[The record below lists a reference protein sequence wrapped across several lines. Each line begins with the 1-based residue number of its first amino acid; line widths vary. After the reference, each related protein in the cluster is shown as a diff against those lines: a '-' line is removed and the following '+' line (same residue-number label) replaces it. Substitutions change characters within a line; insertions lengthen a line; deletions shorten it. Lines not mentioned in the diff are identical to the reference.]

1 MHRSSGRCGRIARR
15 LSVAVLIACSC
26 VPALAQP
33 TAPRSADTRLL
44 QVEGA
49 FLINFLR
56 YTDWPPPRLGDASDP
71 YVVTVVGSP
80 DAADAVAEVAAAAG
94 EIRGRRVQVRRASM
108 ATSADRAAA
117 DDLLRTSHLVFVP
130 ASAQANLDNVLDT
143 VRDLP
148 ILTVSDAPG
157 FAATGGM
164 LGLVQSRAHLAF
176 EANPVAIRNAGLMVS
191 AKVLKLATLRGV
203 RR

>member
-1 MHRSSGRCGRIARR
+1 MARR
-15 LSVAVLIACSC
+15 LSVATLTLFLCA
-26 VPALAQP
+26 PALAQP
-33 TAPRSADTRLL
+33 APSPAADARLL

-49 FLINFLR
+49 FLVNFLR
-56 YTDWPPPRLGDASDP
+56 YTDWPPPRLGDASNP

-80 DAADAVAEVAAAAG
+80 DAADAVAAVAAAAG
-94 EIRGRRVQVRRASM
+94 EIRGRRVQVRRAAM
-108 ATSADRAAA
+108 ATAADRATAA
-117 DDLLRTSHLVFVP
+117 DLLRTSHLVVVQD
-130 ASAQANLDNVLDT
+130 SARANVDNVLDT

-148 ILTVSDAPG
+148 VLTVSDAPG

-176 EANPVAIRNAGLMVS
+176 EANPAAIRNAGLMVS
-191 AKVLKLATLRGV
+191 AKVLKLATLRGG